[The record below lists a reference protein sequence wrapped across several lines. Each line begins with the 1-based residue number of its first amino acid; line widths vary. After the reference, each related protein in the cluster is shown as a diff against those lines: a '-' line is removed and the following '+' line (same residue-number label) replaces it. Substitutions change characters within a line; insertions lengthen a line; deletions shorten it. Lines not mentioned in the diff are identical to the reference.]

1 MGEQSVTENMS
12 PTMRCW
18 VAGEAPGLE
27 NMELTTRPRPVAKPG
42 YVVVKT
48 EAAALNFSDI
58 LMVDNKYQVRPPRPF
73 TPGQEV
79 AGTIVEVAAGSP
91 WNVGDRIA
99 SKVLWG
105 GFAEYVLVRE
115 DMMIPVPGQM
125 RFSEAAALPV
135 TYLTS
140 MVALH
145 DCVSVGPDDR
155 VLVHAAAGGTGLAAV
170 EIAHAAGAQVIATAG
185 SAEKLALAA
194 EHGADV
200 LINYRDE
207 GWKDQVNAATDGL
220 GATIILDPVG
230 GDVAI
235 QSLRC
240 IARRGTLLIVG
251 FASGKIAQLPSNYL
265 MLKSVA
271 AKGVTWNHDQDA
283 EMIRRLTA
291 MTAELLEQRKL
302 KPVVDTRFELAELPR
317 ALEALGRR
325 DTVGKLVLRIHPV
338 DAA

>member
-1 MGEQSVTENMS
+1 MTEKMS
-12 PTMRCW
+12 STMRCW
-18 VAGEAPGLE
+18 VAGEEPGLE

-58 LMVDNKYQVRPPRPF
+58 LMVDEKYQVRPPRPF

-79 AGTIVEVAAGSP
+79 AGTIVEVAAVSQ

-105 GFAEYVLVRE
+105 GFAEYTSVRE
-115 DMMIPVPGQM
+115 DMMIPVPDQM
-125 RFSEAAALPV
+125 SFSEAAALPV
-135 TYLTS
+135 VYLTS

-155 VLVHAAAGGTGLAAV
+155 VLVHAAAGGVGLAAV

-185 SAEKLALAA
+185 STDKLALAA

-207 GWKDQVNAATDGL
+207 DWKDQVNAATDGL
-220 GATIILDPVG
+220 GATIIVDPVG

-240 IARRGTLLIVG
+240 IARRGALLIVG

-265 MLKSVA
+265 LLKNVTA
-271 AKGVTWNHDQDA
+271 RGVVLDHDRDA
-283 EMIRRLTA
+283 DVIRRLTGL
-291 MTAELLEQRKL
+291 TAALLEQGKI
-302 KPVVDTRFELAELPR
+302 KPVVDTRFELSDLPQ
-317 ALEALGRR
+317 ALKALGRR
-325 DTVGKLVLRIHPV
+325 ETVGKLVLRVHSQDV
-338 DAA
+338 A